1 MVGALNKLYMSQ
13 DLVFVKAPREN
24 CRVILPPYCPGLFP
38 TAVLSASKNRQGT
51 CPAQPGT

>member
-1 MVGALNKLYMSQ
+1 VVGALNKLYMSQ